1 MVCRALRDCRGFR
14 CVFRFRGKQPGAT
27 SQAGRRQDAGAL
39 AKERPMLRKMREA
52 WVTHTMWL
60 RSRRRLHTKRK
71 RRKSNAGVRGVRRAI
86 TNWKQE
92 RTRIPGEGAARL
104 TFWVWR
110 ARESVAVNVTV
121 REPGARNFRLN
132 GNLERRKSLRVT
144 PDPLWIIR
152 LPEGNQGVV
161 LDVSAEGLGF
171 LAVAAVKER
180 ATFRFE
186 MGTRGGGAAEASG
199 RLVWNHPGG
208 KRGGLLFT
216 HLPPE
221 ARELLRGLVGSVRSS
236 SEQASEAA
244 LLAALEAENG
254 EAKVRPREKITRE
267 STLESERES
276 AERDDR
282 AEPSG
287 SRRGLLAANMLAL
300 ALAGLVV
307 LGAWYSMG
315 YSLHGR
321 EARAVLARAE
331 APMKAVAAKELARVP
346 NWESEVKIV
355 AQQLKEKQVAVIARI
370 IRRPAPAA
378 PVVPAAAP
386 VATSPIAPIPS
397 ATPKVEN
404 AAETAAPPPAP
415 VNGTESAAGAGL
427 LPTAAEKMGTH
438 EQAAGVPQELG
449 EVAAS
454 ESAKSE
460 RVPATAAAT
469 RERKKPRAEADASK
483 PDASVASLWQA
494 VAKGDPAAA
503 VELAGHYLSGEGV
516 SKNCNQAL
524 VLLSAAENKKYAP
537 AEEKLKT
544 AGQYGCEAPQR
555 AEVPQAP
562 DVPASGAA
570 EPVP

>member
-1 MVCRALRDCRGFR
+1 MVCRALRGCRGFR
-14 CVFRFRGKQPGAT
+14 EIFRFR
-27 SQAGRRQDAGAL
+27 
-39 AKERPMLRKMREA
+39 RK
-52 WVTHTMWL
+52 H
-60 RSRRRLHTKRK
+60 
-71 RRKSNAGVRGVRRAI
+71 GVRGARRAGGASGERLL
-86 TNWKQE
+86 TGSRSAGEFPGQE
-92 RTRIPGEGAARL
+92 AARL
-104 TFWVWR
+104 TFWVWYDVR
-110 ARESVAVNVTV
+110 SVAVDVTA

-132 GNLERRKSLRVT
+132 GNLERRRSVRVT
-144 PDPLWIIR
+144 PDPLWVIR
-152 LPEGNQGVV
+152 LPGGNQGVV

-171 LAVAAVKER
+171 LAAAAVKER
-180 ATFRFE
+180 AAFRFE
-186 MGTRGGGAAEASG
+186 MGTRAGRAAEASG

-221 ARELLRGLVGSVRSS
+221 ARELLRGMVGSVRSS

-244 LLAALEAENG
+244 LLAALETENG
-254 EAKVRPREKITRE
+254 EAKARLREKTTRE
-267 STLESERES
+267 STLESPRES

-287 SRRGLLAANMLAL
+287 SRKGLLAANMLAL

-321 EARAVLARAE
+321 EARALLARAE
-331 APMKAVAAKELARVP
+331 GPVKAAAAKELARVL
-346 NWESEVKIV
+346 NWESELKIV
-355 AQQLKEKQVAVIARI
+355 AQQLKEKQAAVTARI
-370 IRRPAPAA
+370 IRRAAPAA
-378 PVVPAAAP
+378 PVVPAAAAVP
-386 VATSPIAPIPS
+386 TSPIAPIPS
-397 ATPKVEN
+397 ATPKVES
-404 AAETAAPPPAP
+404 AEGTAAPMPAP
-415 VNGTESAAGAGL
+415 VNGAEGAAGVSL
-427 LPTAAEKMGTH
+427 LPTAAEKVETH
-438 EQAAGVPQELG
+438 EQAAGVPQEPA
-449 EVAAS
+449 EMPAS
-454 ESAKSE
+454 ESAKSA
-460 RVPATAAAT
+460 RVPATAAAA
-469 RERKKPRAEADASK
+469 REGKKPRVEADASK

-503 VELAGHYLSGEGV
+503 VELAGRYLSGEGV

-555 AEVPQAP
+555 SEVPQAP